1 MIANTSRARTINM
14 NFNELV
20 EKRESC
26 RAYTGKL
33 VDRMQLDTILHA
45 GTNSPSAKNTQP
57 WKFYV
62 VHNEKLEEMCS
73 AVKILG
79 FNKFVDNAGAF
90 IVIVADK
97 ASALDSMMKRVTS
110 RDFVENDIGIA
121 VASMTYQASDLGL
134 GSCILGAFS
143 AKDVAKVIG
152 LDEKRAKD
160 IKLILAIGHRENPDF
175 REKKR
180 KPISET
186 ICYVD

>member
-1 MIANTSRARTINM
+1 M

-26 RAYTGKL
+26 RAYSGAP
-33 VDRMQLDTILHA
+33 VDRMQIDTILHA
-45 GTNSPSAKNTQP
+45 GCNAPSAKNTQP

-62 VHNEKLEEMCS
+62 VHNEKFDEMCE
-73 AVKILG
+73 AVKVLG
-79 FNKFVDNAGAF
+79 FNKFVDKAGAL
-90 IVIVADK
+90 IAIVADR
-97 ASALDSMMKRVTS
+97 ASVLDSVLKTITS

-121 VASMTYQASDLGL
+121 VASMTYQAADLGL

-160 IKLILAIGHRENPDF
+160 VKLILAVGHKENPAT

-180 KPISET
+180 KPASET
-186 ICYVD
+186 VVFVD